1 MNICTKLCANPSSRC
16 YWWYFTVYMKTLT
29 CWRHYRR
36 SQGNRIHPLG
46 TMNVSIKFICHPSNS
61 SVSVWIKVVDRPTD
75 WQTSGSNIIFHC
87 GQQWNSGKCNLFWE
101 KNSDGNSKNGS
112 LSGGRHTHIC
122 TSAFRLVC
130 YFSELR
136 GMNHTCCVGW
146 NSSIFF
152 VVSGHQW
159 ISTAQHHI
167 SYIRL

>member
-101 KNSDGNSKNGS
+101 KTLTAILKMALCQVDVT
-112 LSGGRHTHIC
+112 LIY
-122 TSAFRLVC
+122 A
-130 YFSELR
+130 LR
-136 GMNHTCCVGW
+136 CLDWYV
-146 NSSIFF
+146 IFPSWEEWTILA
-152 VVSGHQW
+152 VLAETAASW
-159 ISTAQHHI
+159 ISSMDFYSTAA
-167 SYIRL
+167 Y